1 MYNLNVYIQCLI
13 HSVHFLMKI
22 KDDESLILTE
32 KPFHTITLNKI
43 NYL

>member
-22 KDDESLILTE
+22 GKDDESLILTGILC
-32 KPFHTITLNKI
+32 HTITPE
-43 NYL
+43 